1 MGAPCG
7 FEGPISRSV
16 YSIARRMA
24 GMLSFPRL
32 CQRVIAHWRT
42 IVLVLILAPGAF
54 YVIHPDEL
62 SLLLALL
69 LIFIASQIFWIGR
82 VVVLGEWLLPRRVW
96 RRRVAMGVVLAYLF
110 VVAYSFPT
118 TIAQGPTFRIGFY
131 RLPVIVTE
139 AVFWWWFVGSM
150 LAFLLVIVFGLLD
163 RVVRAAAWTYRK
175 IRKGAQQRVSGDS
188 ETAPSSPSR
197 RQFLQR
203 TAVLVSATQG
213 YFMSGRMWKWC
224 GTASGWRACP
234 RLSTDFA
241 SPSFPTSTWVP
252 SPQRA
257 TSVVA
262 SRSLTA

>member
-1 MGAPCG
+1 
-7 FEGPISRSV
+7 
-16 YSIARRMA
+16 MA
-24 GMLSFPRL
+24 GMVSFPRL

-82 VVVLGEWLLPRRVW
+82 VVDLGEWLLPRRVC

-118 TIAQGPTFRIGFY
+118 TIAQGHTFRIGFY

-150 LAFLLVIVFGLLD
+150 LAFPLVIVFGLLD

-188 ETAPSSPSR
+188 VTAPSSPSR
-197 RQFLQR
+197 RPFRLIEIRGPLESWLPEQ
-203 TAVLVSATQG
+203 
-213 YFMSGRMWKWC
+213 
-224 GTASGWRACP
+224 TASN
-234 RLSTDFA
+234 
-241 SPSFPTSTWVP
+241 
-252 SPQRA
+252 
-257 TSVVA
+257 
-262 SRSLTA
+262 

>member
-82 VVVLGEWLLPRRVW
+82 VVDLGEWLLPRRVC

-110 VVAYSFPT
+110 GVAYSFPT
-118 TIAQGPTFRIGFY
+118 TIAQGHTFRIGFY
-131 RLPVIVTE
+131 RLPNVVTE
-139 AVFWWWFVGSM
+139 GVFWWWFVGSM
-150 LAFLLVIVFGLLD
+150 LAFLLVIALGAAD
-163 RVVRAAAWTYRK
+163 RAARSAVAVYRK
-175 IRKGAQQRVSGDS
+175 V
-188 ETAPSSPSR
+188 
-197 RQFLQR
+197 R
-203 TAVLVSATQG
+203 TATHRHPAAVDAAEATLLSSGRRRFLERTAMLVSATPFVAAG
-213 YFMSGRMWKWC
+213 YGV
-224 GTASGWRACP
+224 
-234 RLSTDFA
+234 LSERQD
-241 SPSFPTSTWVP
+241 VE
-252 SPQRA
+252 
-257 TSVVA
+257 VV
-262 SRSLTA
+262 

>member
-1 MGAPCG
+1 M
-7 FEGPISRSV
+7 V
-16 YSIARRMA
+16 
-24 GMLSFPRL
+24 SFPRL

-82 VVVLGEWLLPRRVW
+82 VVDLGEWLLPRRVC

-118 TIAQGPTFRIGFY
+118 TIAQGHTFRIGFY

-175 IRKGAQQRVSGDS
+175 IRKV
-188 ETAPSSPSR
+188 
-197 RQFLQR
+197 
-203 TAVLVSATQG
+203 G
-213 YFMSGRMWKWC
+213 YFMSGRMWKSC

-252 SPQRA
+252 SPLRA